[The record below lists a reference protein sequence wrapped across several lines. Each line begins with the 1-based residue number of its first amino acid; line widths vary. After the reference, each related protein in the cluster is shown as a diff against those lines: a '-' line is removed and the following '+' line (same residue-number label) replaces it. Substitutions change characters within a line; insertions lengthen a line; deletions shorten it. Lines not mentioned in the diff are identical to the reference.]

1 MKKTVS
7 MLLVFVILLS
17 LCACGKKPASNTTD
31 PDQETSTGIEE
42 TSNSTTETP
51 QATDMEETTVST
63 EDTTT
68 TPSEENNTKPTEKP
82 IEPTGA
88 TEKPV
93 EPTNPTEAA
102 EPEHTHSYSAATC
115 TQAMICSCGAT
126 SGSALGHSFS
136 NATCTEA
143 QRCSHCGTTEGSA
156 LGHKWIDA
164 TCTMPK
170 TCSVC
175 KVTEG
180 NAVGHSWNDA
190 SCSTPKTCAKCN
202 ATEGSAAEHI
212 LDGTV
217 CKWCKNVIA
226 VDPSNFNASVSYSC
240 ISKHYDGEVFSYPSN
255 FDCYVFTLLDFDG
268 EAHSEAV
275 HDAAQC
281 PYRKDGHRHVH
292 HNGNYYDNISQSF
305 GLYGETTYKI
315 VNSEIVVTA
324 PVLNK
329 EQGSNA
335 GPATI
340 HFQLLSNGTLKI
352 LALSGTAIPEIAGIE
367 VGTVFYPNP
376 NPEIRYY

>member
-17 LCACGKKPASNTTD
+17 LCACGKKPASDTTD

-82 IEPTGA
+82 IVPTGS

-180 NAVGHSWNDA
+180 NAVGHSWSA
-190 SCSTPKTCAKCN
+190 ATCTAPKTCSVCKV
-202 ATEGSAAEHI
+202 TEGSKAEHI
-212 LDGTV
+212 VEGTT
-217 CKWCKNVIA
+217 CKMCGQVVA
-226 VDPSNFNASVSYSC
+226 VDPNNFNPNVSYVCAGNVGPRVSEF
-240 ISKHYDGEVFSYPSN
+240 SGETYN
-255 FDCYVFTLLDFDG
+255 LFTLTYLEIGNWCYSNGGYVQSD
-268 EAHSEAV
+268 
-275 HDAAQC
+275 
-281 PYRKDGHRHVH
+281 PYADWPQV
-292 HNGNYYDNISQSF
+292 NGTYYGPTAEWNGQTSGLNGGWSYQIIGSQIIISADVDNWEYEPGMGNQAII
-305 GLYGETTYKI
+305 TC
-315 VNSEIVVTA
+315 
-324 PVLNK
+324 
-329 EQGSNA
+329 
-335 GPATI
+335 
-340 HFQLLSNGTLKI
+340 QLLSDGTLEVVSI
-352 LALSGTAIPEIAGIE
+352 SGFAIPKETGIK
-367 VGTVFYPNP
+367 VGSIFYPTT
-376 NPEIRYY
+376 